1 MIPIPGLLQI
11 ILKECHE
18 IVKMLRAPLVS
29 LLPDRRNQPVFPMY
43 NTTALITS
51 SSHRL
56 VCSGF
61 PNILVHGCCLVT
73 QQKRTSLRGTDPR
86 GKHRRD
92 STVSFRLRLN

>member
-18 IVKMLRAPLVS
+18 IVKMLRAPLVT
-29 LLPDRRNQPVFPMY
+29 LLPDHRNQPIFPMY

-51 SSHRL
+51 SSHGL

-61 PNILVHGCCLVT
+61 QNILAHSYC
-73 QQKRTSLRGTDPR
+73 
-86 GKHRRD
+86 RRE
-92 STVSFRLRLN
+92 TTNQAGVW